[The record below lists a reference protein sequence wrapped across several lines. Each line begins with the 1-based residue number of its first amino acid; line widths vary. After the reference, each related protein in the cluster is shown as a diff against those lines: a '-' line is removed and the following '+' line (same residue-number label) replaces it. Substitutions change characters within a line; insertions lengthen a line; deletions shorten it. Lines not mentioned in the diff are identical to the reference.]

1 MPIWLA
7 CILTR
12 LPTRSLTRSNN
23 LINYPFLSTPFMY
36 IYHLISIDL
45 ELSRSLNSPTL
56 ALLQLWVR
64 IALPAKLINLLPYL
78 RSHYFYHLC
87 KCLEL
92 LYLPNE
98 RTVAPG
104 RRTYPTDE
112 RTDESKNV
120 KIRFRQDANLG
131 PCLTCQILKM
141 ITNTDGPH
149 LKFNL
154 ILEKPSDWMQW
165 FFII

>member
-1 MPIWLA
+1 MNLRIQLELIYWATTPPVIIMLLFCSYLHTRPNNRTHRSSCYKVPLQLA
-7 CILTR
+7 YILTR
-12 LPTRSLTRSNN
+12 LPTWSLTRSNN
-23 LINYPFLSTPFMY
+23 LINYPLLSTPFMY

-45 ELSRSLNSPTL
+45 ELSRSFNSPIL

-64 IALPAKLINLLPYL
+64 IALPAKPINLLPYL

-98 RTVAPG
+98 WTVAPG

-112 RTDESKNV
+112 RTNKSN
-120 KIRFRQDANLG
+120 
-131 PCLTCQILKM
+131 
-141 ITNTDGPH
+141 
-149 LKFNL
+149 
-154 ILEKPSDWMQW
+154 
-165 FFII
+165 